1 MWRGGF
7 VVDTCCSLLVR
18 CDNDKLP
25 ALPSSLLS
33 SATDIGS
40 HIHPYAEPL
49 LALIYTYVHMH
60 FTAAVQQCSRGK
72 KAPHCRLRKSGQ
84 TYLCT
89 SVAKCG
95 NWSFFGQLVHV
106 LVTVTDLVLDLR
118 LLQFLLF
125 FSKHLISQRASVLRC
140 RLFWLCD
147 LFFACCFHS
156 LSLSCCNFLP
166 QPTTTCLFIF
176 LSFLFRIPYHFF
188 LRFGIIFVVGRFE
201 FV

>member
-1 MWRGGF
+1 MSAASMYLSYQIT
-7 VVDTCCSLLVR
+7 VDLECISHVARRICCRHMLLVTCSLR
-18 CDNDKLP
+18 QRQITSA

-106 LVTVTDLVLDLR
+106 LVTVTDLVLDFC
-118 LLQFLLF
+118 LL
-125 FSKHLISQRASVLRC
+125 
-140 RLFWLCD
+140 
-147 LFFACCFHS
+147 
-156 LSLSCCNFLP
+156 
-166 QPTTTCLFIF
+166 
-176 LSFLFRIPYHFF
+176 
-188 LRFGIIFVVGRFE
+188 
-201 FV
+201 